1 MKSSFFGVRSL
12 FLTLTILLVL
22 SGLLWAQEPTVQQN
36 ETQTTEV
43 EKDAPAERPFVYSPQ
58 GRRDPFEPLLPKEPL
73 VGEVVKKTRPEK
85 VKGPL
90 EKFELK
96 QFRLIAIMIVKGT
109 PRAMVKAPDGKSY
122 MVKVHDY
129 IGMNGG
135 VVKDIQTKVVD
146 IDQSGMRIEKSPD
159 RIVVEEAGVD
169 SVTGKEVKED
179 SYIVM

>member
-1 MKSSFFGVRSL
+1 MKLSFFGMRSL
-12 FLTLTILLVL
+12 FLMLMILFMSL
-22 SGLLWAQEPTVQQN
+22 GLCGAQEPSAKQDKAQPTDIV
-36 ETQTTEV
+36 
-43 EKDAPAERPFVYSPQ
+43 KDTPAENSFVYSPQ

-73 VGEVVKKTRPEK
+73 IGEVVKKTRPEK

-96 QFRLIAIMIVKGT
+96 QFRLIAIMVVQGT

-122 MVKVHDY
+122 MVKVDDY
-129 IGMNGG
+129 IGINGG
-135 VVKDIQTKVVD
+135 IVKDIQTKVVD
-146 IDQSGMRIEKSPD
+146 IDGSGMRIEKSPD
-159 RIVVEEAGVD
+159 RIIVEEAGVD